1 MDDRRKRLPHLHY
14 PMSSTK
20 RTSLFFLRFFNFFS
34 HRLTAGNRPKQLAP
48 FGGQGIHRS
57 GLEQAVSQVP
67 SHSSS
72 VDMRADVKEPAVNRP
87 TQSARLDTVPPEL
100 LDEIIRDLLPLDLK
114 ALRQTCHRLATLTA
128 PRLFQS
134 IVVVPFEDS
143 FKNLKCL
150 AGHAQLSGHVQH
162 VTYVA
167 KTAGGI
173 IYSFEDFKVDV
184 LRLPD
189 AKGIRRVPYTDSLQL
204 DWGHKIEEYPSKKLY
219 GLYHAY
225 NALCMKSVSD
235 NAKHVEVVSL
245 APALRKLDNLKK
257 FTVTGGHWIDQP
269 RCILRALEQAGL
281 YSSRFIRALDV
292 NGRLESLLA
301 AAKFAGRPIHELTIL
316 DLSEHK
322 GTISQDFWTAMSSV
336 VSDMQSLYLQA
347 GSYNDEGLKSHLQ
360 LPFLL
365 QQCSVVR
372 FLELDLQRGMYSAPA
387 LVFKILFTRKPE
399 NLSVQD
405 LRLRNF
411 SVTETDL
418 VKGLSGMS
426 QSLRSLVIENV
437 TLRHQPE
444 FYKNKTTKGLGKAD
458 SGCWTK
464 VLRGLS
470 QDLNLSHFSL
480 EGYLRNAVGGQ
491 FISTYRRR
499 PFELVTDRKRGQYL
513 EVDHKMVDVVKKQNN
528 IVLPRYY
535 LVHEADCL
543 RKRVERFVTDG
554 GPCPL
559 ETREDSEKIPSSW
572 LGDYSFRF
580 DPSMH

>member
-1 MDDRRKRLPHLHY
+1 MPLHLHY
-14 PMSSTK
+14 PMASRK
-20 RTSLFFLRFFNFFS
+20 RFSLFFLRFFNIFS
-34 HRLTAGNRPKQLAP
+34 TRLATENRD
-48 FGGQGIHRS
+48 RN
-57 GLEQAVSQVP
+57 
-67 SHSSS
+67 SSS
-72 VDMRADVKEPAVNRP
+72 LECQAAHVSSSPQSYFPSTSSDPSADNLASSMDSP
-87 TQSARLDTVPPEL
+87 QYARLDTVPLEL
-100 LDEIIRDLLPLDLK
+100 FDEIAKDLSPLDLK
-114 ALRQTCHRLATLTA
+114 ALRETCRRLAALTGHL
-128 PRLFQS
+128 LFRN

-143 FKNLKCL
+143 FKNLTCL
-150 AGHAQLSGHVQH
+150 ADDAQLSGHVQH

-173 IYSFEDFKVDV
+173 IYSYDDFKVDV

-204 DWGHKIEEYPSKKLY
+204 DWGHKVEEYSAKKLY
-219 GLYHAY
+219 ALYHAY

-245 APALRKLDNLKK
+245 APALRKLQNLRK

-269 RCILRALEQAGL
+269 RCILRALEKAGL

-301 AAKFAGRPIHELTIL
+301 AAKFAGRPIYELTIL

-387 LVFKILFTRKPE
+387 LVFRILFTRKPE

-418 VKGLSGMS
+418 VKGLSSMS

-444 FYKNKTTKGLGKAD
+444 FYKSKTIGDSGKAD
-458 SGCWTK
+458 SGCWIQ
-464 VLRGLS
+464 VLKALA
-470 QDLNLSHFSL
+470 QNLDLKHFSL

-491 FISTYRRR
+491 FISTYQRR
-499 PFELVTDRKRGQYL
+499 PFELITDRKRGRYL
-513 EVDHKMVDVVKKQNN
+513 ELNHKVMDAVKKESS
-528 IVLPRYY
+528 IVLPKHY
-535 LVHEADCL
+535 LVSEADCL
-543 RKRVERFVTDG
+543 RKHVEQFVTVG
-554 GPCPL
+554 GSCPL
-559 ETREDSEKIPSSW
+559 ETREDGGQIPLSW